1 MVTMAGGSQHTAH
14 EAHSATARTR
24 RPSLR
29 APLRACRPSL
39 RRALMALVLTVPALA
54 VSGCAAMYDM
64 DGFSSAMTAGNGQ
77 VQADIALAALARG
90 EYTRAENHAT
100 MALARDPRNAHALLA
115 AGVAYQNTAR
125 PDRARQMYE
134 EILAL
139 NSPAVVSGPWWGTS
153 PRLVSDV
160 AADNLRTLSGG
171 HARPMAAREVAGD
184 ALTAGDALS
193 EAAAGPAAQRFAV
206 LTRLRDEN
214 LITGEEFA
222 RRRAANL
229 GALLPLSEQPPAAGL
244 ARPSPGAE
252 EVVSRLRALRDA
264 FESRNI
270 SAAQHGAERTMILDG
285 LLPADS
291 RTRALP
297 AIPPGGLLEAAA
309 RVGTLQ
315 RLREMGL
322 ISAAE
327 QARERA
333 AIDRATRPV
342 SSVAP
347 QPRPAAKPAAA
358 KPAAAPAPAAPAM
371 LVPAAG
377 TGNPAATLR
386 SGRGPL
392 EILPTPAPGSE
403 DMQGDGA
410 VLAAAQGGTILQSA
424 PSKPTPSKPAAPDQD
439 AGKEKAGDKDKGDAD
454 AGTVAV
460 HLASF
465 RTEDRVRSGWTE
477 LQARHPALK
486 ALTMSVSQI
495 SLPGQGTFYRLLAGP
510 VADRAAAE
518 RLCAT
523 LDAQYCKPVFGQE

>member
-1 MVTMAGGSQHTAH
+1 MVTKAGGSQHNAHGDTSH
-14 EAHSATARTR
+14 EALPALVRAR

-29 APLRACRPSL
+29 T
-39 RRALMALVLTVPALA
+39 ALLALVLTVPALA
-54 VSGCAAMYDM
+54 VSGCAAVYDM

-77 VQADIALAALARG
+77 AQADAALAALARG
-90 EYTRAENHAT
+90 DYSRAENHAT
-100 MALARDPRNAHALLA
+100 MALARDAKNPYALLA

-134 EILAL
+134 EIVAL
-139 NSPAVVSGPWWGTS
+139 NSPAVVSGPWWGTA
-153 PRLVSDV
+153 PRLVGDV
-160 AADNLRTLSGG
+160 AAENLRALNDGRAVPLIGLS
-171 HARPMAAREVAGD
+171 AAQEPAAD
-184 ALTAGDALS
+184 LALS
-193 EAAAGPAAQRFAV
+193 EGAAGPAAQRFAV
-206 LTRLRDEN
+206 LTRLRDDG

-244 ARPSPGAE
+244 DRPSPGAE

-264 FESRNI
+264 FESRNM

-285 LLPADS
+285 LLPADP

-297 AIPPGGLLEAAA
+297 AIPPGGLLEAAG

-322 ISAAE
+322 ISAGE

-333 AIDRATRPV
+333 AIERATRPA
-342 SSVAP
+342 S
-347 QPRPAAKPAAA
+347 
-358 KPAAAPAPAAPAM
+358 APAPAAAAPSPRPATKPAAAQTPTPPAM
-371 LVPAAG
+371 LVPPAG
-377 TGNPAATLR
+377 TGNPAAALR

-392 EILPTPAPGSE
+392 EILPTPAPGME
-403 DMQGDGA
+403 DTQGDGA
-410 VLAAAQGGTILQSA
+410 VLAAAQGGTILQPA
-424 PSKPTPSKPAAPDQD
+424 PAAAPKKDADKDKDKDKPAADVKDKAPD
-439 AGKEKAGDKDKGDAD
+439 AGDSAAS
-454 AGTVAV
+454 GTVAV

-465 RTEDRVRSGWTE
+465 RTQDRVQSGWAE

-486 ALTMSVSQI
+486 SLDLSVSQI

-518 RLCAT
+518 RLCGT
-523 LDAQYCKPVFGQE
+523 LNAQYCKPVFGAN